1 VKRSRC
7 GASSVTSWAPSAA
20 SKGGRATS
28 ERVLIKISG
37 ESLLGGRPFGID
49 PETLRNIAQQIG
61 ELRGR
66 GVETALVVGGGNL
79 FRGRAAAENGMDRAT
94 ADYAGMLAT
103 VINGLSLQDA
113 LEGEGLEVRTMS
125 AILLAQVAEPY
136 IRRRAIRHLEKGRV
150 VLFVAGTGNPYVT
163 TDTAAALRGV
173 EIGAARVL
181 MAKNGVDGVYT
192 DDPATHPD
200 AKRYASISYRD
211 AIAQNLGVVMDT
223 AALSLCEENGLP
235 ILVFDIAPP
244 NAIVHAVIGGSVG
257 TLVGP
262 EATRLADGQD

>member
-1 VKRSRC
+1 M
-7 GASSVTSWAPSAA
+7 AE
-20 SKGGRATS
+20 GRGRHITS

-37 ESLLGGRPFGID
+37 EALLGGRPFGID
-49 PETLRNIAQQIG
+49 PETLRDFARQIG
-61 ELRGR
+61 RLHEIGTEL
-66 GVETALVVGGGNL
+66 ALVVGGGNL
-79 FRGRAAAENGMDRAT
+79 FRGRTAAEAGMDRAT

-113 LEGEGLEVRTMS
+113 LEREDLPVRTMS
-125 AILLAQVAEPY
+125 AITVEQVAEPY

-173 EIGAARVL
+173 EIGAARLL

-192 DDPATHPD
+192 ADPAQDPT
-200 AKRYASISYRD
+200 AKRFATISYRD
-211 AIAQNLGVVMDT
+211 AIAQNLGIVMDT

-244 NAIVHAVIGGSVG
+244 DAIVQAVTGGSVG

-262 EATRLADGQD
+262 GPTQLADDPD